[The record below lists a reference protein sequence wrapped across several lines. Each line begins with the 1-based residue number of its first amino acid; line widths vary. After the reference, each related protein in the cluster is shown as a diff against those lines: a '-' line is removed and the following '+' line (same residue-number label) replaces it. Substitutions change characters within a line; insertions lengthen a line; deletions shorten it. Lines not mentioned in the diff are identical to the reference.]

1 MTRAILNLR
10 LYAAG
15 ERTFF
20 RRQMHKDLIEFWK
33 NTPEDSF
40 EALFAHAPVLMQS
53 VDAEGRVVNVSQFW
67 ADMLGYPPAEL
78 VGRDYRSLLTDAS
91 REIAETRI
99 AEALASTG
107 KSQGT
112 EIDFVTRSGEILPV
126 VHSATVILDREGH
139 LLRTFAILFDNRPA
153 VEARTKL
160 EETAR
165 EAEEASRAK
174 SRFLAAMSHEIR
186 TPLNAIMGFAQL
198 LELSSLDDKRKSHV
212 KAIVTAGRSLM
223 NLLTDLLDLSQVE
236 EGKMRI
242 EPRAFDLIE
251 LLDQI
256 AEWWH
261 SSTRQKGLRL
271 TVSLDRGLPRM
282 VEADPVRL
290 QQVLNNF
297 LGNAVK
303 FTSEGEIALRAW
315 VVRRDADATRIRFEV
330 ADTGPGMRPEQVEK
344 LFRPFVQ
351 IESDFG
357 KDRGG
362 WGLGLSICSNIAKR
376 IGAEIGVES
385 TPGRGSTFSF
395 EMDMPIAPS
404 APQPA
409 RVREEVTDEVPHAA
423 SGLRILL
430 AEDNK
435 PNQDLMRIL
444 LTDLGHEVAA
454 VDNGFE
460 AVAATMNDTYDLI
473 LMDVMMPGLDGL
485 GATEQI
491 RSPDNPLHD
500 IPIIAC
506 SANVTEEARKRFL
519 RSGMN
524 AFVPKPVDRNE
535 LRQIISEVAQK
546 GAAS

>member
-1 MTRAILNLR
+1 
-10 LYAAG
+10 
-15 ERTFF
+15 
-20 RRQMHKDLIEFWK
+20 MHRDLIEFWK
-33 NTPEDSF
+33 EAPEDTL

-53 VDAEGRVVNVSQFW
+53 VDSDGKIVNASQFW
-67 ADMLGYPPAEL
+67 SDMLGYAPNDL
-78 VGRDYRSLLTDAS
+78 VGRDYRNLLTDAS
-91 REIAETRI
+91 REIVETEI

-112 EIDFVTRSGEILPV
+112 ELDFVTRSGEILPV
-126 VHSATVILDREGH
+126 VHSATVILDREGN

-198 LELSSLDDKRKSHV
+198 LELSNLDDKRKSHV

-242 EPRAFDLIE
+242 EPRVFDLIE

-303 FTSEGEIALRAW
+303 FTSEGEVALRAW
-315 VVRRDADATRIRFEV
+315 VVNRATDVMRIRFEV

-385 TPGRGSTFSF
+385 TPGRGSTFFF
-395 EMDMPIAPS
+395 EMEMSIAQDSVPTHADIADERIDIPGS
-404 APQPA
+404 A
-409 RVREEVTDEVPHAA
+409 
-423 SGLRILL
+423 SKLRILL

-444 LTDLGHEVAA
+444 LTDLGHEVAT
-454 VDNGFE
+454 VDNGFD
-460 AVAATMNDTYDLI
+460 AVAATMNETYDLI

-506 SANVTEEARKRFL
+506 SANVTEDARKRFL
-519 RSGMN
+519 RGGMN

-535 LRQIISEVAQK
+535 LRQVIAEVSRGNPAT
-546 GAAS
+546 